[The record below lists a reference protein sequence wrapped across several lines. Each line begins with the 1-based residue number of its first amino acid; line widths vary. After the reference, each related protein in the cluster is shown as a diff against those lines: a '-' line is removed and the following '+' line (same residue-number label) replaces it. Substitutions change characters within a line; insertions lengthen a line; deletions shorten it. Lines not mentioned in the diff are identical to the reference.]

1 MDNGISNGLKYMNI
15 EEKLTDKEIA
25 YIVRGAIYNVY
36 SALGPGLLESAYE
49 IALTYE
55 LQKDGLNVKTQ
66 VPIDITYGTAEI
78 PAAFRLDLLVEDS
91 VIVELKS
98 VERLEKV
105 HYKQLRTYLRLTGLR
120 TGILVNFNTEN
131 IILSMHNLENHLL

>member
-1 MDNGISNGLKYMNI
+1 MDK
-15 EEKLTDKEIA
+15 KLTDREIA

-36 SALGPGLLESAYE
+36 SSLGPGLLESAYE
-49 IALTYE
+49 LALTYE
-55 LQKDGLNVKTQ
+55 LKKDGLNVRTQ
-66 VPIDITYGTAEI
+66 VPISITYDTIKI
-78 PAAFRLDLLVEDS
+78 PAAFRLDILVEDS

-98 VERLEKV
+98 VEKLEKV

-131 IILSMHNLENHLL
+131 ITLSMHNLENQLL

>member
-1 MDNGISNGLKYMNI
+1 MDKKM
-15 EEKLTDKEIA
+15 TDREIA

-36 SALGPGLLESAYE
+36 SALGPSLLESAYE

-55 LQKDGLNVKTQ
+55 LQKDGLNVRTQ
-66 VPIDITYGTAEI
+66 VPIDITYDTIKI
-78 PAAFRLDLLVEDS
+78 PAAFRLDILVEDS

-98 VERLEKV
+98 VEKLEKV

-131 IILSMHNLENHLL
+131 ITLSMHNLENQLL